1 MAVTSF
7 DNMGT
12 SEFEYGPKGNR
23 TPKTGLEFKS
33 DSNNLII
40 YGSIAE
46 LKAFMSHLAERFG
59 ADARLGD
66 VLSGASPKVHEP
78 KLNKDMRTEE

>member
-1 MAVTSF
+1 MATTSF
-7 DNMGT
+7 DNMRT
-12 SEFEYGPKGNR
+12 SKLEYGPKGNR

-40 YGSIAE
+40 SGNIQE
-46 LKAFMSHLAERFG
+46 IKAFMSHLVGRFG

-66 VLSGASPKVHEP
+66 VLSGACPKVHEP

>member
-1 MAVTSF
+1 MAATSF
-7 DNMGT
+7 DNMET
-12 SEFEYGPKGNR
+12 SELEYGPKGNR

-40 YGSIAE
+40 SGNIQE
-46 LKAFMSHLAERFG
+46 IKAFMSHLVERFG

-66 VLSGASPKVHEP
+66 VLNGSKITER
-78 KLNKDMRTEE
+78 KLEFISERREI